1 MSSGAAPNAAS
12 FHRNRLAPAEDTMS
26 GVLIEALE
34 DGLLTLTLN
43 RPERRNA
50 LDTTMLESLVDAT
63 RRAATNPAVSRSPS
77 WRCV

>member
-12 FHRNRLAPAEDTMS
+12 FHWNRWAPAEDTMS
-26 GVLIEALE
+26 GMLIEALE

-50 LDTTMLESLVDAT
+50 HHDA
-63 RRAATNPAVSRSPS
+63 
-77 WRCV
+77 

>member
-1 MSSGAAPNAAS
+1 
-12 FHRNRLAPAEDTMS
+12 MS

-50 LDTTMLESLVDAT
+50 LDTASLNRSST
-63 RRAATNPAVSRSPS
+63 RHGAPQRIRQSAR
-77 WRCV
+77 

>member
-1 MSSGAAPNAAS
+1 
-12 FHRNRLAPAEDTMS
+12 MS

-50 LDTTMLESLVDAT
+50 LDTAMLEALVDAT
-63 RRAATNPAVSRSPS
+63 RRAATNPAVSAVMLTGAGGTFFASAAM
-77 WRCV
+77 